1 VMVLSEW
8 DVWFCGYCITQ
19 YTRSYRAVV
28 LDWCGRLD
36 EEPGVGRREQAK
48 LQEMKGIS
56 PSCGDTQN
64 LR

>member
-1 VMVLSEW
+1 VVLW
-8 DVWFCGYCITQ
+8 ILYHPIHT
-19 YTRSYRAVV
+19 SYRAVV